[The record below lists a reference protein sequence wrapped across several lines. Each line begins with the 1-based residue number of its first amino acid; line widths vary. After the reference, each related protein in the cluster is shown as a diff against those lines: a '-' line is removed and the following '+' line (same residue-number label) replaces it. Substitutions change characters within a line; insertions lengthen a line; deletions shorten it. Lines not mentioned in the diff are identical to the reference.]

1 MARRNRVDRNQKEIV
16 RFLESFDNVSVRKTD
31 QVGEGFPDLT
41 VHAFGLSAL
50 VEVKMPKKKL
60 SPKQRKFFKQHENGF
75 LCTVRSESD
84 AARDIVVLGS
94 IFALVIGLPFMFD
107 QEWSM
112 QNIAL
117 ILGLGV
123 FQLGISFGFYIS
135 AIQYLTTVEI

>member
-84 AARDIVVLGS
+84 AARL
-94 IFALVIGLPFMFD
+94 LKLMKQIGM
-107 QEWSM
+107 M
-112 QNIAL
+112 AIHL
-117 ILGLGV
+117 IE
-123 FQLGISFGFYIS
+123 QS
-135 AIQYLTTVEI
+135 EIHGKQ